1 MHVPHQGGGLAL
13 RVFSRQSVCVPRCV
27 TKMFRLEEKM
37 EMQGAPTGINDGVT
51 AILVTSAKAPIKVG
65 KRVFFEVAFRTTRPC
80 QNMFELIET
89 LGIDLVSDND
99 QSGIGPSARW
109 TLSAHEQGVREK
121 PRHRWHIGKIK
132 WRVCEGL

>member
-1 MHVPHQGGGLAL
+1 ML
-13 RVFSRQSVCVPRCV
+13 
-27 TKMFRLEEKM
+27 RLEQKM
-37 EMQGAPTGINDGVT
+37 EMEGAPTGINDGVT

-99 QSGIGPSARW
+99 QSGIGSPERW
-109 TLSAHEQGVREK
+109 SLGSDEQGVREK
-121 PRHRWHIGKIK
+121 PWHRWHIGKIK
-132 WRVCEGL
+132 WRACEGL

>member
-1 MHVPHQGGGLAL
+1 
-13 RVFSRQSVCVPRCV
+13 
-27 TKMFRLEEKM
+27 M

-121 PRHRWHIGKIK
+121 PRHRGISGKLNG
-132 WRVCEGL
+132 VCAKVFDPFSASMALVSTISETGT